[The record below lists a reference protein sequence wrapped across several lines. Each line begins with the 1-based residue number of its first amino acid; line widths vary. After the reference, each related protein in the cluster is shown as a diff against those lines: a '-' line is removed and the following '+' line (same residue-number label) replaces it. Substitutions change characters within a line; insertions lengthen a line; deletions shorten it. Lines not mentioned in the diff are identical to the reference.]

1 MNTVKYVGIMLIAF
15 VYAIG
20 CSGSYQHLKTSPGN
34 DSNMTH
40 QDLIENWSDYEIS
53 YRQINGRLVV
63 IVFDPKNDN
72 RKILVESPWR
82 KVSGQETW
90 AEILKTNTTG
100 DGKFSLNGGYHPP
113 TISLRTTG
121 VRDLKSPD
129 NQFFGFIILQ
139 ERREYVLARMV
150 DVNTMRL
157 AWSPPRSASPAK

>member
-1 MNTVKYVGIMLIAF
+1 M
-15 VYAIG
+15 
-20 CSGSYQHLKTSPGN
+20 KTSPGN

-40 QDLIENWSDYEIS
+40 QDLIDRWSEYEIL

-63 IVFDPKNDN
+63 IVFDPKDDN

-82 KVSGQETW
+82 KVGDQVTW
-90 AEILKTNTTG
+90 AEILKMNTSG

-113 TISLRTTG
+113 TITLRTTG
-121 VRDLKSPD
+121 VREITSPD
-129 NQFFGFIILQ
+129 NHLFGFIILQ

-150 DVNTMRL
+150 DENTMRL